1 MTIRIRIPK
10 EMETEMY
17 YIQVKKYSPL
27 TKGQT
32 TKKKI
37 RTWTSIHDIGNF
49 YHGSKLTQEEYL
61 HIEDKYVTAVNLYL
75 DFKGI
80 DSLEIRVPDK
90 IDEEL
95 FAKSV
100 QKYPKCY
107 GEDLAEFYYSLSDHA
122 FIQRNFIEYA
132 IRLSLREDIYSQM
145 RRDHLFFVEC
155 NYDLYMDIGSDQK
168 DETIIKEIE
177 NLGLYVN
184 VIDYEYPN
192 NFWTRSE

>member
-1 MTIRIRIPK
+1 MH
-10 EMETEMY
+10 

-27 TKGQT
+27 AKGES

-49 YHGSKLTQEEYL
+49 YCGSRLTQEEYL
-61 HIEDKYVTAVNLYL
+61 HIEDQYVKAVNLYL

-95 FAKSV
+95 FVKYT

-107 GEDLAEFYYSLSDHA
+107 WKDIVDCYYAISNHT

-145 RRDHLFFVEC
+145 RRDNLF
-155 NYDLYMDIGSDQK
+155 LS
-168 DETIIKEIE
+168 
-177 NLGLYVN
+177 N
-184 VIDYEYPN
+184 VIMIYI
-192 NFWTRSE
+192 WI